1 MKNLNYFFKYII
13 FFLLFYFNNSVFAIE
28 NKIIANVGNNII
40 SSYEIKNKV
49 KTILFL
55 TKQEINQ
62 KNVNQAKGV
71 ALRSLINMNLKKE
84 EIEKFQIEITK
95 NNNVD
100 NYLKRISSTFQVNE
114 LGLKQI
120 FNDSKLDYDLYLN
133 EIMIEMA
140 WQKLIFRLFNN
151 KINLNEK
158 EIDEEL
164 KEIIKSRKNIKEY
177 KLSEIVIIMDE
188 NVEEKIKI
196 KEIKDQININ
206 GFENTAVKFSSSSSA
221 LEGGSLGWISSKSLS
236 NKILKIVRN
245 LKPGDISE
253 PYYQSNNMVFLKLI
267 NIKNL
272 SVDSSNLEKIR
283 SDIIRSKR
291 NELLNLFSNSH
302 LSKIKNNSLIQVK

>member
-13 FFLLFYFNNSVFAIE
+13 PFLLFYFNNSVVAIE

-62 KNVNQAKGV
+62 KNIDQAKAV
-71 ALRSLINMNLKKE
+71 ALRSLINKNLKKE
-84 EIEKFQIEITK
+84 EVEKFQIEITK

-120 FNDSKLDYDLYLN
+120 FNDNKLDYDLYLN
-133 EIMIEMA
+133 EVMIEMA
-140 WQKLIFRLFNN
+140 WQRLIFRLFNN

-177 KLSEIVIIMDE
+177 KLAEIVIIMDE
-188 NVEEKIKI
+188 NTEEKIKI
-196 KEIKDQININ
+196 KEIKDQINKN

-236 NKILKIVRN
+236 NKILKIIQN
-245 LKPGDISE
+245 LKTGDISE
-253 PYYQSNNMVFLKLI
+253 PYYQSNNMVLLKLLD
-267 NIKNL
+267 IKNL
-272 SVDSSNLEKIR
+272 SIDSSNLEKIR
-283 SDIIRSKR
+283 SDIIRSKK

>member
-13 FFLLFYFNNSVFAIE
+13 PFLLFYFNNSVFAIE

-62 KNVNQAKGV
+62 KNVNQAKSI
-71 ALRSLINMNLKKE
+71 ALRTLINMNLKKE
-84 EIEKFQIEITK
+84 EVEKFQIEITRNK
-95 NNNVD
+95 NVD

-158 EIDEEL
+158 EIDGEL

-196 KEIKDQININ
+196 KEIKDQINID

-236 NKILKIVRN
+236 NKILKIVQN
-245 LKPGDISE
+245 LKTGDISE

-267 NIKNL
+267 DIKNL
-272 SVDSSNLEKIR
+272 SIDSSNLEKIR

>member
-13 FFLLFYFNNSVFAIE
+13 PFLLFYFNNSVVAIE

-62 KNVNQAKGV
+62 KNIDQAKAV
-71 ALRSLINMNLKKE
+71 ALRSLINKNLKKE
-84 EIEKFQIEITK
+84 EVEKFQIEITK

-120 FNDSKLDYDLYLN
+120 FNDNKLDYDLYLN

-177 KLSEIVIIMDE
+177 KLAEIVIIMDE
-188 NVEEKIKI
+188 NTEEKIKI
-196 KEIKDQININ
+196 KEIKDQINKN

-236 NKILKIVRN
+236 NKILKIIQN
-245 LKPGDISE
+245 LKTGDISE
-253 PYYQSNNMVFLKLI
+253 PYYQSNNMVLLKLLD
-267 NIKNL
+267 IKNL
-272 SVDSSNLEKIR
+272 SIDSSNLEKIR
-283 SDIIRSKR
+283 SDIIRSKK